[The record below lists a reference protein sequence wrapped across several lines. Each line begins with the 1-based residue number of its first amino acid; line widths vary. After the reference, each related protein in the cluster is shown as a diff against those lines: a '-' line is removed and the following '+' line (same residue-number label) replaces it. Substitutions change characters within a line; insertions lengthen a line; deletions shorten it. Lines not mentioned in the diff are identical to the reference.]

1 MPMNTGSHRVGR
13 LASRRASARGLT
25 LISSLLE
32 DVSTMKEAPAQPAV
46 ATARIAR
53 RVAALRQRRDLS
65 LQALSQRS
73 HVSRSM
79 ISLIERGQ
87 SSPTAVVL
95 ERLAAG
101 LGVALAS
108 LFDDDAA
115 PPSPLSRRD
124 AQLQWRDPASGYV
137 RRNLSPPNH
146 PSPLQLVAVELP
158 AGASVMY
165 DGTPQRTEM
174 HQQVLV
180 LDGVVEAHSGPE
192 RHRLEA
198 GDCLAMRLDR
208 HHGFRNPG
216 RRTARYIVAIVTA

>member
-1 MPMNTGSHRVGR
+1 M
-13 LASRRASARGLT
+13 
-25 LISSLLE
+25 E
-32 DVSTMKEAPAQPAV
+32 DADADPTS
-46 ATARIAR
+46 ARIAR
-53 RVAALRQRRDLS
+53 RVSALRRQRGLS
-65 LQALSQRS
+65 LEALGQRCN
-73 HVSRSM
+73 VSKSM
-79 ISLIERGQ
+79 ISLIERGE

-124 AQLQWRDPASGYV
+124 AQVQWRDPASGYV

-158 AGASVMY
+158 PGARVMY
-165 DGTPQRTEM
+165 DSVARTAPM

-180 LDGVVEAHSGPE
+180 LQGVVEATSGGDLV
-192 RHRLEA
+192 RLEP
-198 GDCLAMRLDR
+198 GDCLAMRIDR
-208 HHGFRNPG
+208 NNGFHNPG
-216 RRTARYIVAIVTA
+216 RTAARYIVAIATG